1 MSRIRLTKIHSIGTY
16 LVLLMTALSSTYSQQ
31 HFRIE
36 GKVVDP
42 SREPLAFSTV
52 SLLGSSAG
60 VVTNFLREF
69 EMEIDKSQL
78 EDTLYVSMLGYEP
91 VRVATKSL
99 DLDQK
104 QIFIL
109 RERIVLL
116 EEVEI
121 NEKKLTASEIVDRVL
136 DKISENYPYQPYL
149 LEGFTR
155 SHKQECG
162 AYVTLYEA
170 DFSLYGQGYHKKI
183 PEKIYVNASRQS
195 SYVPYHHSRVLRN
208 NRNLFISM
216 RHINDVLFRSYSLQK
231 SHNTYEI
238 ANYTI
243 ENDQLIYVIKTNH
256 SKYVEHTMY
265 INADDYALLKVVMEM
280 NTPEDEEWNPLLNKG
295 PSSDSLDFK
304 VTRISKTIQFEKTQS
319 RYFSKY
325 MDWLVEGKLYLR
337 DTDSEFCDWGF
348 RFETMY
354 HKVQTENIEKPSK
367 EKWMNPKSKK
377 DPSPTP
383 YDPLFWQEYP
393 PIKTFPVSPQIV
405 RDLEKSGPLEE
416 QFESQSHK

>member
-1 MSRIRLTKIHSIGTY
+1 
-16 LVLLMTALSSTYSQQ
+16 
-31 HFRIE
+31 
-36 GKVVDP
+36 
-42 SREPLAFSTV
+42 
-52 SLLGSSAG
+52 
-60 VVTNFLREF
+60 
-69 EMEIDKSQL
+69 
-78 EDTLYVSMLGYEP
+78 
-91 VRVATKSL
+91 
-99 DLDQK
+99 
-104 QIFIL
+104 
-109 RERIVLL
+109 
-116 EEVEI
+116 
-121 NEKKLTASEIVDRVL
+121 
-136 DKISENYPYQPYL
+136 
-149 LEGFTR
+149 
-155 SHKQECG
+155 
-162 AYVTLYEA
+162 
-170 DFSLYGQGYHKKI
+170 
-183 PEKIYVNASRQS
+183 
-195 SYVPYHHSRVLRN
+195 
-208 NRNLFISM
+208 
-216 RHINDVLFRSYSLQK
+216 
-231 SHNTYEI
+231 
-238 ANYTI
+238 
-243 ENDQLIYVIKTNH
+243 
-256 SKYVEHTMY
+256 MY